1 MTSLEHIMISY
12 ELRMTSLEHTFR
24 QLRQTSASSCATQPR
39 SRPRALFHA
48 DKCQS
53 SRCAARP
60 ASSLSASPA
69 TRQHRSAGWTGWLNS
84 SHMACW
90 ADRRTDIQ
98 TKTHTHTDTQT
109 HSQHHYDI
117 AFTCVGSTAVAK
129 PVHYNV
135 RRAHPDIRLNTFVHT
150 QAASKISHRLASCEA
165 GARLRGSSLSAA
177 QTTSRQLWHL
187 AKTPHAHCLRMTGD
201 DTPAIYIYIYTY
213 TYIYI

>member
-1 MTSLEHIMISY
+1 MRCKTRVVIERLTSY
-12 ELRMTSLEHTFR
+12 KATSQRRLNWLIEQFTHGLLSGQTDRHTE
-24 QLRQTSASSCATQPR
+24 
-39 SRPRALFHA
+39 
-48 DKCQS
+48 
-53 SRCAARP
+53 
-60 ASSLSASPA
+60 
-69 TRQHRSAGWTGWLNS
+69 
-84 SHMACW
+84 
-90 ADRRTDIQ
+90 
-98 TKTHTHTDTQT
+98 KTHTHTDTQT

-117 AFTCVGSTAVAK
+117 AFICVGSTAVAK

-201 DTPAIYIYIYTY
+201 DTPAIYIYIYIYIYTY
-213 TYIYI
+213 TYIYST